1 MSLIGYVHGY
11 YAQTVNASQPMF
23 PLRRELL
30 QTTGRV
36 NYNAQPSWSQ
46 NADDLPCKRHF
57 FSHNSLQ
64 FLLATAEHMIH
75 THKIEMAN
83 LIFFMVN
90 SRKLPRH
97 KQIYLNKY
105 SKYYFG
111 KKNYIISSNLGSS
124 SALHEFTIK
133 YIKFKTLH
141 MCLTISRSNY
151 SLASIFLLLK
161 VNDKPTVRFFY
172 NMGVEYFKYLSSV
185 YGFDVVKSMANGDY
199 FCEPTA
205 ADIDPQMFSDFQHMQ
220 LEAAEPDVNSQ
231 GKGGVS
237 STVYLIF

>member
-105 SKYYFG
+105 SKY
-111 KKNYIISSNLGSS
+111 
-124 SALHEFTIK
+124 
-133 YIKFKTLH
+133 
-141 MCLTISRSNY
+141 
-151 SLASIFLLLK
+151 
-161 VNDKPTVRFFY
+161 
-172 NMGVEYFKYLSSV
+172 
-185 YGFDVVKSMANGDY
+185 
-199 FCEPTA
+199 
-205 ADIDPQMFSDFQHMQ
+205 
-220 LEAAEPDVNSQ
+220 
-231 GKGGVS
+231 
-237 STVYLIF
+237 